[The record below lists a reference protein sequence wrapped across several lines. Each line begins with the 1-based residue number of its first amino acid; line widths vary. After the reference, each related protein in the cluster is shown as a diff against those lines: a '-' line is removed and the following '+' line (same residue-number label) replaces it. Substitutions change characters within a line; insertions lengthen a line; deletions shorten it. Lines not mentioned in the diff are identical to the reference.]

1 MTNLQRIRAQDSLAS
16 NEQLVVTGTS
26 GGDAANRMLLANA
39 SLRDHAKKIK
49 SIKQDDRNAIL
60 SEIAVA
66 AGKAD
71 VRLMLGS
78 DDSFYKV

>member
-1 MTNLQRIRAQDSLAS
+1 MTSLQRIRAQNSLAS
-16 NEQLVVTGTS
+16 NEQLVITGTS
-26 GGDAANRMLLANA
+26 GGEAANRMLLANA
-39 SLRDHAKKIK
+39 ALRDHAKKIN